1 MPRFYF
7 HVVMADERSED
18 PEGIYLP
25 DLEAA
30 RDEAKSA
37 ARDLLADRVRGG
49 LLPVSATFEIVDESG
64 TVIEVVRFEDVYS
77 RI

>member
-1 MPRFYF
+1 MPRYYF

-30 RDEAKSA
+30 RDEAKNGR
-37 ARDLLADRVRGG
+37 ARPSSRQDPRRFIAGECHFRDRR
-49 LLPVSATFEIVDESG
+49 
-64 TVIEVVRFEDVYS
+64 
-77 RI
+77 